1 LGKKHFDNTDM
12 MLHILNNL
20 PEEYETIIDQVT
32 KELSNKT
39 LTLESCQEDLQ
50 EKYERMKSK
59 KSGKEKQLFIPSK

>member
-1 LGKKHFDNTDM
+1 LRKQHVEDTDM

-20 PEEYETIIDQVT
+20 PKEYETIVDWVT

-39 LTLESCQEDLQ
+39 LTLESIQENLQ

-59 KSGKEKQLFIPSK
+59 KSGKRETAFIPSK